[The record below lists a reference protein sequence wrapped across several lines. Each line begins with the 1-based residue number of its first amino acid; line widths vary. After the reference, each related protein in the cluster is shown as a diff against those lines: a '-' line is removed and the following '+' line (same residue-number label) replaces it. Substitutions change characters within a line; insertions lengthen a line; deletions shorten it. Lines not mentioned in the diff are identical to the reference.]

1 MIQLK
6 KINSEKIV
14 HAFSFALFVLMLTE
28 AYLVHEDEIKASV
41 VRLKTIIENKN
52 QPKETE
58 ATVQSDVSEKGEQ
71 TDGQKTAEN

>member
-1 MIQLK
+1 MIKLKK

-14 HAFSFALFVLMLTE
+14 HAVSFALFVLMLTE

-41 VRLKTIIENKN
+41 ARLKAIIENKT
-52 QPKETE
+52 KETE
-58 ATVQSDVSEKGEQ
+58 SSEQTEASEKGEQ